1 MEDKLFIEKLS
12 GPENWATWK
21 FQMEHLMKAKGLW
34 GMVMETDNVAE
45 GANAQARAEFE
56 KRKEKA
62 FSVLVLNV
70 STSQLYLITSCKTP
84 KEAWDTLKGHFERDT
99 LANKLFLKKKYF
111 RCEMK
116 EGENITEH
124 LKRMKEL
131 TDQLGAIGAV
141 IEEEDQIVTLLGS
154 LPASYATIVT
164 ALETKLDSLTLQFV
178 QQALINEEQKRV
190 SADGNYGG
198 AMSSGAASGGASA
211 MSTQVRSDMQANSK
225 AVRADRSGSW
235 RCYKCGK
242 EGHIKRDCPS
252 KKKQT
257 KTHKAKNVTC
267 EHDEDSSESAFVARE
282 ANQDKMTQQVE
293 WLIDSGASKHMTCHE
308 EILQDYQKFP
318 KTQSVKLG
326 DGRVVDALG
335 LGNVKLRM
343 ALKISDV
350 KNVTM
355 FDVLYVPK
363 LSGNLF
369 SVGAAVKKGNTVQ
382 FKKSRCYIRDKN
394 GNLRGM
400 GTQRS
405 DGLYQLDVEG
415 SSPTCHCASSALV
428 ATSLWHQRLG
438 HTTKLKELKKLVN
451 GVDYPAEKE
460 VPFCEACVEGKLSR
474 KPHKPV
480 GEIRSKRKLQ
490 LVHSDVCG
498 PMQTESIG
506 GSKYFVTFIDDYSRC
521 CKVYFMK
528 QKSEVLCKFKEF
540 EKILSNECGQKIAR
554 LRTDNGGEYTSK
566 EFQEYL
572 KAQGIHHE
580 TTVPHTPQQN
590 GVAERKNRTLIEAA
604 RTMLSHAKLTK
615 SYWAEA
621 VATAAYIQNR
631 LPTSVL
637 KQVTPYQKWCDK
649 QPNVSHMK
657 VFGCVAYA
665 HVPDIERRKLDKKAV
680 KLRFVGYANNA
691 KGYRLFDEEKRRIL
705 IRRDVIFNESDFDL
719 KQEVDISCSE
729 NEVIMKT
736 DERTPV
742 DATVDETAREGGRIR
757 KPPKRY
763 GYDEFAD
770 LVTVDHYATVCC
782 VAEPSTL
789 KEAMMSPNA
798 KEWQEAAD
806 LEYES
811 LLENKTWD
819 LVKLPKDRKA
829 IGSRWVFKVKH
840 HSDGRVERYK
850 CRLVAK
856 GYSQKY
862 GADYDETFS
871 PVVRFSSIRTLLSF
885 AIQNNMHVHQM
896 DVVTA
901 FLNGHLDEEIYM
913 EQPEGYIR
921 PGEESLVCKLKKSIY
936 GLKQSPRCWS
946 KTFTEFMKNI
956 GFKQSTSDPCVFVRS
971 RQELEILAVY
981 VDDLI
986 LITESMESM
995 EELKLALKKRY
1006 KMKDMRELSYIL
1018 GISVIQDK
1026 DKNCV
1031 FLHQKHYIE
1040 AVLQKYGMHDA
1051 NPVATPADANVKLK
1065 RDDGVSKPVNP
1076 STYQSMVGSLLY
1088 AAMATRPDIAQAV
1101 SVVSKFNANPNVSH
1115 LTAVKRVLRY
1125 LKGTLNLALKYER
1138 SESGTLVGFS
1148 DADWAGDQ
1156 DDRRSTTGNVFLLG
1170 GGAVSWLSKKQ
1181 STVALSTAEAEYVA
1195 LSQAAQEC
1203 TWLRRLLSDLG
1214 MDATPVVILEDN
1226 QGAIAIAKN
1235 PVDHSRTKH
1244 IDIRYHYIRECV
1256 QNGQIQLQY
1265 CPTDDMKAD
1274 ILTKPLVRQKFEYL
1288 RSEIGLCFI

>member
-1 MEDKLFIEKLS
+1 MEDGLFIEKLS

-34 GMVMETDNVAE
+34 GMVAETESVPD
-45 GANAQARAEFE
+45 GANAQTRAEFE

-70 STSQLYLITSCKTP
+70 STPQLYLITSCKTP

-116 EGENITEH
+116 EGECITEH

-154 LPASYATIVT
+154 LPSSYATIVT
-164 ALETKLDSLTLQFV
+164 ALETKLDNLTLQFV

-190 SADGNYGG
+190 CVDGNYG
-198 AMSSGAASGGASA
+198 SGMYSGTASGGASA
-211 MSTQVRSDMQANSK
+211 MSTQVRGDMQSNSK
-225 AVRADRSGSW
+225 AVKADRSSSW

-242 EGHIKRDCPS
+242 EGHIKRDCPN
-252 KKKQT
+252 KKKWN

-267 EHDEDSSESAFVARE
+267 EEAEDSSESAFIAKEV
-282 ANQDKMTQQVE
+282 NQDKMVQQNE

-308 EILQDYQKFP
+308 EILQNYQQFP
-318 KTQSVKLG
+318 RPQSVKLG

-335 LGNVKLRM
+335 FGNVKLKM
-343 ALKISDV
+343 TFKSSDV
-350 KNVTM
+350 KSVTM

-369 SVGAAVKKGNTVQ
+369 SVGAAVKRGNTVQ
-382 FKKSRCYIRDKN
+382 FKKSRCYIYSKN
-394 GNLRGM
+394 GDLQGM

-405 DGLYQLDVEG
+405 DGLYRLDVEG
-415 SSPTCHCASSALV
+415 SSPGCHCASGALV
-428 ATSLWHQRLG
+428 TASLWHQRLG
-438 HTTKLKELKKLVN
+438 HTTKLKELKNLVN
-451 GVDYPAEKE
+451 GVDLPAEKE

-480 GEIRSKRKLQ
+480 GKIRSKRKLQ

-521 CKVYFMK
+521 SKVYFMK

-540 EKILSNECGQKIAR
+540 EKTFSNECRQRVTR

-604 RTMLSHAKLTK
+604 RTMLSHAQLPKM
-615 SYWAEA
+615 YWAEA
-621 VATAAYIQNR
+621 VATAVYIQNR

-637 KQVTPYQKWCDK
+637 KQETPYQKWCDK

-665 HVPDIERRKLDKKAV
+665 HVPEAERRKLDKKAV

-705 IRRDVIFNESDFDL
+705 IRRDVIFNESDFNL

-729 NEVIMKT
+729 NEVIMKA
-736 DERTPV
+736 DEKTSIDV
-742 DATVDETAREGGRIR
+742 TVDETAKDVGRIR

-770 LVTVDHYATVCC
+770 LVTVDHYANVCR
-782 VAEPSTL
+782 VAEPGTL
-789 KEAMMSPNA
+789 KEAMMSSNA

-811 LLENKTWD
+811 LMENETWD
-819 LVKLPKDRKA
+819 LVELPKDRKA

-840 HSDGRVERYK
+840 QSDGRVERYK

-862 GADYDETFS
+862 GVDYDETFS

-885 AIQNNMHVHQM
+885 AVQNNLHVHQM

-913 EQPEGYIR
+913 EQPEGFVK
-921 PGEESLVCKLKKSIY
+921 PGEEHLVCKLKKSIY

-956 GFKQSTSDPCVFVRS
+956 GFKQSTSDPCVFVKS
-971 RQELEILAVY
+971 QQELEILAVY

-995 EELKLALKKRY
+995 KEMKLALKKRY
-1006 KMKDMRELSYIL
+1006 KMKDMGELSYIL

-1026 DKNCV
+1026 EKNCV

-1040 AVLQKYGMHDA
+1040 AILQKYGMHDA
-1051 NPVATPADANVKLK
+1051 NPVATPTDANVKLK
-1065 RDDGVSKPVNP
+1065 RNDGVSKPVNS

-1101 SVVSKFNANPNVSH
+1101 SVVSKFNANPNAAH
-1115 LTAVKRVLRY
+1115 LTAVKRILRY

-1138 SESGTLVGFS
+1138 SDSGTLIGYS

-1203 TWLRRLLSDLG
+1203 VWLRRLLSDLG
-1214 MDATPVVILEDN
+1214 MDVSPVMILEDN

-1274 ILTKPLVRQKFEYL
+1274 ILTKPLVRQKFVYL
-1288 RSEIGLCFI
+1288 RSQIGLCFI

>member
-1 MEDKLFIEKLS
+1 MEDRLFIEKLS

-34 GMVMETDNVAE
+34 GMVMETDNVSE
-45 GANAQARAEFE
+45 GANAQTRAEFE

-70 STSQLYLITSCKTP
+70 STPQLYLITSCKTP

-116 EGENITEH
+116 EGESITEH

-154 LPASYATIVT
+154 LPSSYATIVT
-164 ALETKLDSLTLQFV
+164 ALETKLDHLTLQFV
-178 QQALINEEQKRV
+178 QQALINEEQKRM
-190 SADGNYGG
+190 SADGNYG
-198 AMSSGAASGGASA
+198 GAASGGASA
-211 MSTQVRSDMQANSK
+211 MSTQIGGDMQSNSK
-225 AVRADRSGSW
+225 TVRNDRSNSW
-235 RCYKCGK
+235 RCYNCGK

-252 KKKQT
+252 KTKRNKIQRN

-267 EHDEDSSESAFVARE
+267 EHSEDSSESAFISTE
-282 ANQDKMTQQVE
+282 TNQDKVTQQIE

-308 EILQDYQKFP
+308 EILQNYQQFP
-318 KTQSVKLG
+318 KPQSVKLG

-343 ALKISDV
+343 TFKVDDV

-369 SVGAAVKKGNTVQ
+369 SVGAAVRRGNTVQ
-382 FKKSRCYIRDKN
+382 FKKSRCYICSKN
-394 GNLRGM
+394 GDLRGM

-415 SSPTCHCASSALV
+415 NSPDCHCASSALV
-428 ATSLWHQRLG
+428 TASVWHQRLG
-438 HTTKLKELKKLVN
+438 HTTKLKELKNLVN
-451 GVDYPAEKE
+451 GMDFSAEKE
-460 VPFCEACVEGKLSR
+460 VLFCEACIEGKLSR

-521 CKVYFMK
+521 CKVYFMR
-528 QKSEVLCKFKEF
+528 QKSEVLNKFKEF
-540 EKILSNECGQKIAR
+540 EKTFSNECGEKVTR

-572 KAQGIHHE
+572 KAHGIHHE

-604 RTMLSHAKLTK
+604 RTMLSHAKLPKT
-615 SYWAEA
+615 YWAEA

-637 KQVTPYQKWCDK
+637 KQETPYQRWYGK

-665 HVPDIERRKLDKKAV
+665 HVPDAERRKLDKKAV

-691 KGYRLFDEEKRRIL
+691 KGYRLFDEEKGRIL
-705 IRRDVIFNESDFDL
+705 IRRDVIFNESDFDW
-719 KQEVDISCSE
+719 KQEVDISFSE
-729 NEVIMKT
+729 NEVDMKT
-736 DERTPV
+736 DKTTSV
-742 DATVDETAREGGRIR
+742 DVTVDKTAREGGRIR
-757 KPPKRY
+757 KPPKRF

-770 LVTVDHYATVCC
+770 LVTADHYAGVCR
-782 VAEPSTL
+782 VEEPSTM

-798 KEWQEAAD
+798 KEWQDAAD

-811 LLENKTWD
+811 LLENETWD
-819 LVKLPKDRKA
+819 LVELPKDRKA

-840 HSDGRVERYK
+840 QSDGRVERYK

-871 PVVRFSSIRTLLSF
+871 PVVRFNSIRTLLSF
-885 AIQNNMHVHQM
+885 AVQNNLHVHQM

-913 EQPEGYIR
+913 EQPEGYIKS
-921 PGEESLVCKLKKSIY
+921 GEESLVCKLKKSIY

-956 GFKQSTSDPCVFVRS
+956 GFNQSTSDPCVFVRS

-1006 KMKDMRELSYIL
+1006 KMKDMGELSYIL

-1026 DKNCV
+1026 EKKCM

-1040 AVLQKYGMHDA
+1040 AILRKYGMHDA
-1051 NPVATPADANVKLK
+1051 KPAATPADVNQKLK
-1065 RDDGVSKPVNP
+1065 KDDSVSKPVN
-1076 STYQSMVGSLLY
+1076 SSNYQSMVGSLLY

-1101 SVVSKFNANPNVSH
+1101 SVVSKFNANPSTAH
-1115 LTAVKRVLRY
+1115 LTAVKRILRY
-1125 LKGTLNLALKYER
+1125 LKGTTELALKYEQ
-1138 SESGTLVGFS
+1138 SESGTLIGFS
-1148 DADWAGDQ
+1148 DADWAGDL
-1156 DDRRSTTGNVFLLG
+1156 DDRRSTTGNVFLLS

-1195 LSQAAQEC
+1195 LSQASQEC
-1203 TWLRRLLSDLG
+1203 VWLRRLLSDLG
-1214 MDATPVVILEDN
+1214 MDVTPVVILEDN

-1256 QNGQIQLQY
+1256 QNGQIQVKY
-1265 CPTDDMKAD
+1265 CPTHNMKAD
-1274 ILTKPLVRQKFEYL
+1274 ILTKPLVKQRFEYL